1 MHLNSIR
8 LKKIII
14 IYVLL
19 LGCSVSLVQS
29 QEFGSN
35 VIGVEKDN
43 SKNVKTTFRPDV
55 SISLGTSFSSFAHGF
70 NAFGTYIMPEIT
82 LPISKKF
89 SVRAGIGYSTM
100 FISTP
105 ENTGSIFGQN
115 NLQYGSVYVSGIYHI
130 NPKLTIAGT
139 AFKTFDLA
147 PQNNEI
153 NTQSLDFS
161 NEGFIID
168 VEYKVTE
175 NFRINAGFSYQ
186 KQSPYNYYYNPGGFN
201 MHPSPFQ
208 NNGFGS
214 GFGPGF

>member
-1 MHLNSIR
+1 MR
-8 LKKIII
+8 KIII
-14 IYVLL
+14 IYILL
-19 LGCSVSLVQS
+19 LGFSVSLVQS

-35 VIGVEKDN
+35 VVGVEKEKPTN
-43 SKNVKTTFRPDV
+43 LENTFKPDISV
-55 SISLGTSFSSFAHGF
+55 SLGTSFSSFGPGF
-70 NAFGTYIMPEIT
+70 NTFGTYIMPEIT
-82 LPISKKF
+82 MPLSKKF

-100 FISTP
+100 FVSTP
-105 ENTGSIFGQN
+105 ESTGSIFGQN
-115 NLQYGSVYVSGIYHI
+115 NLQYGTVYVSGLYHV

-153 NTQSLDFS
+153 NPQSLDFS

-186 KQSPYNYYYNPGGFN
+186 KQNPYNYYYNPGGFN
-201 MHPSPFQ
+201 MHPSPFR

-214 GFGPGF
+214 GFGSGF

>member
-1 MHLNSIR
+1 MR
-8 LKKIII
+8 KIII
-14 IYVLL
+14 IYILL
-19 LGCSVSLVQS
+19 LGFSVSLVQS

-35 VIGVEKDN
+35 VVGVEKEN
-43 SKNVKTTFRPDV
+43 TTSLENTFKPDISV
-55 SISLGTSFSSFAHGF
+55 SLGTSFSSFGPGF
-70 NAFGTYIMPEIT
+70 NIFGTYIMPEIT
-82 LPISKKF
+82 MPLSKKF
-89 SVRAGIGYSTM
+89 SFRAGIGYSTM
-100 FISTP
+100 FVNTS
-105 ENTGSIFGQN
+105 EGTGSIFGQN
-115 NLQYGSVYVSGIYHI
+115 NLQYGTVYVSGLYHV

-153 NTQSLDFS
+153 NPQSLDFS

-186 KQSPYNYYYNPGGFN
+186 KQNPYNYYYNPGGFN
-201 MHPSPFQ
+201 MHPTPFGQ
-208 NNGFGS
+208 SGFGA